1 MYFLFSRRK
10 TDMSE
15 NRKPIVS
22 IVMGSRSD
30 LPTMEACF
38 NQLKEFDIP
47 FVAHALSAHRT
58 PDEVIKLSENAKA
71 EGIKVIIAAAG
82 GAAHLGGV
90 LASSTTL
97 PVIGVPI
104 QTSALGGM
112 DSLLSTVQMPG
123 GIPVATVAIG
133 KAGAKNAAI
142 LAAQMIAL
150 SDEALAEKLD
160 AFKQAMADKVKADS
174 VIEVE

>member
-1 MYFLFSRRK
+1 
-10 TDMSE
+10 MS
-15 NRKPIVS
+15 NKPLVS
-22 IVMGSRSD
+22 ILMGSRSD
-30 LPTMEACF
+30 LPTMENCF
-38 NQLKEFDIP
+38 AQLKEFDIP
-47 FVAHALSAHRT
+47 FEAHALSAHRT
-58 PDEVIKLSENAKA
+58 PNEVIKLAEEAKDR
-71 EGIKVIIAAAG
+71 GIKVIIAAAG

-90 LASSTTL
+90 IASSTTL

-142 LAAQMIAL
+142 LAVQMLAL
-150 SDEALAEKLD
+150 SDEALAKKLE
-160 AFKQAMADKVKADS
+160 AFKQAMA
-174 VIEVE
+174 IP

>member
-1 MYFLFSRRK
+1 
-10 TDMSE
+10 MSVM
-15 NRKPIVS
+15 KPIVS
-22 IVMGSRSD
+22 ILMGSRSD

-38 NQLKEFDIP
+38 NQLKDFDIP
-47 FVAHALSAHRT
+47 VEAHALSAHRT
-58 PDEVIKLSENAKA
+58 PNEVIALAEGAKKR
-71 EGIKVIIAAAG
+71 GIKVIIAAAG

-90 LASSTTL
+90 IASSTTL

-150 SDEALAEKLD
+150 SDDEMAEKME
-160 AFKQAMADKVKADS
+160 AFKKAMAEKVIKDS

>member
-1 MYFLFSRRK
+1 M
-10 TDMSE
+10 
-15 NRKPIVS
+15 
-22 IVMGSRSD
+22 
-30 LPTMEACF
+30 
-38 NQLKEFDIP
+38 
-47 FVAHALSAHRT
+47 
-58 PDEVIKLSENAKA
+58 
-71 EGIKVIIAAAG
+71 
-82 GAAHLGGV
+82 GGV
-90 LASSTTL
+90 IASSTTL

-142 LAAQMIAL
+142 LAAQMLAL
-150 SDEALAEKLD
+150 SDETMAQKMVEFKKSMAEKVI
-160 AFKQAMADKVKADS
+160 QDS

>member
-1 MYFLFSRRK
+1 M
-10 TDMSE
+10 T
-15 NRKPIVS
+15 NNKPLVS
-22 IVMGSRSD
+22 ILMGSRSD
-30 LPTMEACF
+30 LPTMENCF
-38 NQLKEFDIP
+38 AQLKEFGIP
-47 FVAHALSAHRT
+47 FEAHALSAHRT
-58 PDEVIKLSENAKA
+58 PNEVIALAEGAKDR
-71 EGIKVIIAAAG
+71 GIKVIIAAAG

-90 LASSTTL
+90 IASSTTL

-150 SDEALAEKLD
+150 NDEEMAKKLD
-160 AFKQAMADKVKADS
+160 AFKKAMADKVVADS

>member
-1 MYFLFSRRK
+1 
-10 TDMSE
+10 MSE
-15 NRKPIVS
+15 IKPVVS
-22 IVMGSRSD
+22 ILMGSRSD
-30 LPTMEACF
+30 LPTMENCF
-38 NQLKEFDIP
+38 NQLKEFGIP
-47 FVAHALSAHRT
+47 FEAHALSAHRT
-58 PDEVIKLSENAKA
+58 PNEVIKLAEGAKDR
-71 EGIKVIIAAAG
+71 GIKVIIAAAG
-82 GAAHLGGV
+82 GAAAHLGGV
-90 LASSTTL
+90 IASSTTL

-142 LAAQMIAL
+142 LAAQMLAL
-150 SDEALAEKLD
+150 SDEAMAEKMV
-160 AFKQAMADKVKADS
+160 AFKASMAEKVIKDS